1 MSSSLML
8 DLREEGHFLRYVQE
22 RIVIPYYP
30 TQHIW
35 GLAMCQA
42 QYAKIC
48 LVPDPTRFYYSM
60 FVFLKI

>member
-1 MSSSLML
+1 ML
-8 DLREEGHFLRYVQE
+8 DSKEEGHFFRRVQE

-35 GLAMCQA
+35 GLAVCQG
-42 QYAKIC
+42 QHAKIW
-48 LVPDPTRFYYSM
+48 LAPDRTRFYYSM